1 MALLSYQGAQIS
13 MWAFFLSLVN
23 TNSTDWDEAPTSCWG
38 HISREHPALLPKK
51 AFEGIAGGRTGRSAR
66 RRVKLLVLSLGSL
79 PPSPQPTCS
88 RFQNKIRQSSMF
100 NSNTVAQTST
110 LRTCVSGL
118 PVSSENWGSR
128 TQSGSCTNDP
138 CHAGTEHGT
147 SGLLDEL
154 LKLNSRHSC
163 HCGFHTSSVRTSC
176 TSAFC
181 VAKKKEL
188 ELGPSQ
194 NTPTLCQCAI
204 QHVWPHAGW
213 TTEL

>member
-1 MALLSYQGAQIS
+1 MKLWPVAEDTFFVNILHFCQNRHLRAQQEVGQGAQPDGGLNCWYS
-13 MWAFFLSLVN
+13 SSVHFPPP
-23 TNSTDWDEAPTSCWG
+23 PT
-38 HISREHPALLPKK
+38 HPSQ
-51 AFEGIAGGRTGRSAR
+51 T
-66 RRVKLLVLSLGSL
+66 
-79 PPSPQPTCS
+79 TCS
-88 RFQNKIRQSSMF
+88 RFQNKMRQSSTF

-110 LRTCVSGL
+110 RRTRISGL
-118 PVSSENWGSR
+118 PASSESWGSR
-128 TQSGSCTNDP
+128 TQGGTCTNDP
-138 CHAGTEHGT
+138 CRAGTEHGT

-213 TTEL
+213 TTEFIAFLKVAPWKTVETLPDARW